1 MKIEKSK
8 LEDCFVITPK
18 VFEDHRGY
26 FFESFNQTKFNKAIE
41 KRINF
46 IQDNES
52 KSDRGVLRGLH
63 FQLPPYTQAKLV
75 RVIQGKVLDVAV
87 DIRKN
92 SPTYGQHH
100 SVILSA
106 DNKKQFF
113 VPKGFAHGYAVLSET
128 AIFSYKIDSNY
139 MPSHESGILWND
151 KDLKIDWRLTNENI
165 ILSDRDKSLQSFKDF
180 DSPF

>member
-1 MKIEKSK
+1 MKIEKSH
-8 LEDCFVITPK
+8 LEDCFVITPE

-26 FFESFNQTKFNKAIE
+26 FFECFNQTKFNDALGN
-41 KRINF
+41 RINF

-63 FQLPPYTQAKLV
+63 FQTPPYTQAKLV

-92 SPTYGQHH
+92 SPTYGKYH

-128 AIFSYKIDSNY
+128 AIFAYKIDNAY
-139 MPSHESGILWND
+139 MPTHENGIIWDD
-151 KDLKIDWRLTNENI
+151 KDLQIDWHLTGGNI
-165 ILSDRDKSLQSFKDF
+165 ILSDRDKALQSFKDF
-180 DSPF
+180 SSPF